1 MTDILEIFTARR
13 SIYDLGAEI
22 PLTNAALEKLI
33 KTSLKQA
40 PSAFN
45 SQSARVVLLLDK
57 EHHYLW
63 EEIVLPKLKEVTPLD
78 KFAATQNKIAS
89 FAAAKGTVLFFED
102 RAVVAAL
109 QESFPLYKEAFP
121 TYSCQSSGMLQYM
134 VWTAFADKHIGAS
147 LQHYNPLIDAGVKAR
162 WKLPESWRLMSQ
174 MPFGNIKTPAGSKE
188 FLPLEARFKLFT

>member
-63 EEIVLPKLKEVTPLD
+63 EEIVLPKLKEVNPA
-78 KFAATQNKIAS
+78 F
-89 FAAAKGTVLFFED
+89 LF
-102 RAVVAAL
+102 L
-109 QESFPLYKEAFP
+109 
-121 TYSCQSSGMLQYM
+121 
-134 VWTAFADKHIGAS
+134 
-147 LQHYNPLIDAGVKAR
+147 
-162 WKLPESWRLMSQ
+162 
-174 MPFGNIKTPAGSKE
+174 
-188 FLPLEARFKLFT
+188 